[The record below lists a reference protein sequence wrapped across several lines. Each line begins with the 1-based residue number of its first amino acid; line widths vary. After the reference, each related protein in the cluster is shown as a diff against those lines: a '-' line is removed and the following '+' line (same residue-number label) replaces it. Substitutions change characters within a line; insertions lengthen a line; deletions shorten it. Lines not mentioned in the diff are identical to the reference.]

1 MSDIVIRERV
11 LKNGTVTFEYSFEI
25 APING
30 KRRRKSKSGFRSKRE
45 AKAAG
50 KLAQQQ
56 YENTGT
62 TIANKAEMSYSD
74 YLKFWI
80 QKDVATTCKDATVEN
95 YEKKI
100 RLYISPFLGEKRLR
114 SIVRQDIKD
123 FLEKM
128 YDDGFS
134 KNTISVCKGIITKSF
149 DYAVDSQILSS
160 SPATGIKRLSKGGRP
175 PKNPT
180 RTSPHV
186 YIPKEQMDQI
196 FERFP
201 CGTSPYLSL
210 MTGYHCGTRLGE
222 SYAIVEED
230 IDFVNKK
237 LKLNRQIQWKSDST
251 RTKEEIQQSNGSSHA
266 GNGYWYFTEPKYR
279 SYRIINLD
287 DDMIELLSDI
297 IGRRKSSEKYYG
309 SHYVHYYVDQPLL
322 NSGVAPETPI
332 PDNPLKSSGKHE
344 IHLINIRED
353 GSFITPRTMQHTA
366 TVIQKQLGIKDFDYH
381 SLRHTHSTMLLEMG
395 APDVYI
401 QRRLGHTSSQVT
413 KEVYTN
419 HLTPAI
425 QNKGLDVLQNLY

>member
-11 LKNGTVTFEYSFEI
+11 LKNGTGTFEYSFEI

-134 KNTISVCKGIITKSF
+134 
-149 DYAVDSQILSS
+149 
-160 SPATGIKRLSKGGRP
+160 
-175 PKNPT
+175 
-180 RTSPHV
+180 
-186 YIPKEQMDQI
+186 
-196 FERFP
+196 
-201 CGTSPYLSL
+201 
-210 MTGYHCGTRLGE
+210 
-222 SYAIVEED
+222 
-230 IDFVNKK
+230 
-237 LKLNRQIQWKSDST
+237 
-251 RTKEEIQQSNGSSHA
+251 
-266 GNGYWYFTEPKYR
+266 
-279 SYRIINLD
+279 
-287 DDMIELLSDI
+287 
-297 IGRRKSSEKYYG
+297 
-309 SHYVHYYVDQPLL
+309 
-322 NSGVAPETPI
+322 
-332 PDNPLKSSGKHE
+332 
-344 IHLINIRED
+344 NIY
-353 GSFITPRTMQHTA
+353 
-366 TVIQKQLGIKDFDYH
+366 QK
-381 SLRHTHSTMLLEMG
+381 
-395 APDVYI
+395 
-401 QRRLGHTSSQVT
+401 
-413 KEVYTN
+413 
-419 HLTPAI
+419 
-425 QNKGLDVLQNLY
+425 

>member
-1 MSDIVIRERV
+1 M
-11 LKNGTVTFEYSFEI
+11 
-25 APING
+25 
-30 KRRRKSKSGFRSKRE
+30 
-45 AKAAG
+45 
-50 KLAQQQ
+50 
-56 YENTGT
+56 
-62 TIANKAEMSYSD
+62 
-74 YLKFWI
+74 
-80 QKDVATTCKDATVEN
+80 
-95 YEKKI
+95 
-100 RLYISPFLGEKRLR
+100 
-114 SIVRQDIKD
+114 RQDIKD

-251 RTKEEIQQSNGSSHA
+251 RTKEEIQQNQ
-266 GNGYWYFTEPKYR
+266 WIFTGRKRVLVLYR
-279 SYRIINLD
+279 AQI
-287 DDMIELLSDI
+287 
-297 IGRRKSSEKYYG
+297 
-309 SHYVHYYVDQPLL
+309 PLL
-322 NSGVAPETPI
+322 P
-332 PDNPLKSSGKHE
+332 
-344 IHLINIRED
+344 
-353 GSFITPRTMQHTA
+353 
-366 TVIQKQLGIKDFDYH
+366 Y
-381 SLRHTHSTMLLEMG
+381 
-395 APDVYI
+395 Y
-401 QRRLGHTSSQVT
+401 
-413 KEVYTN
+413 
-419 HLTPAI
+419 
-425 QNKGLDVLQNLY
+425 